1 MIFQFT
7 RLESSILFLHLTPW
21 ATIRLNNDLF
31 SLILN
36 NILVFLLITLNNLIF
51 QFVTT
56 LRPISGTVFWL
67 QFSFFFAFE
76 FVLDYLSTAKFEQLT
91 KQPLNRKSADLV
103 DTRGSF
109 LDFPSREEIELTNE
123 ITSNDVT
130 SVFKLPIEPH
140 PEELLSLKIQEKRRQ
155 SEQR

>member
-1 MIFQFT
+1 M
-7 RLESSILFLHLTPW
+7 
-21 ATIRLNNDLF
+21 F
-31 SLILN
+31 SNYI
-36 NILVFLLITLNNLIF
+36 
-51 QFVTT
+51 
-56 LRPISGTVFWL
+56 
-67 QFSFFFAFE
+67 
-76 FVLDYLSTAKFEQLT
+76 VLDYLGTAKFEQLT

-103 DTRGSF
+103 ETRGNF
-109 LDFPSREEIELTNE
+109 LDFPNKEEIELTNE